1 MSPRL
6 LVTGVDSAG
15 RSCAAQQH
23 PITVQEAPG
32 IDGFSYSVLYAAPSS
47 PSISSAGGRLADSLD
62 LGVPAGAIM
71 WTVIDYAPGAA
82 FSMHH
87 TDTVDFDTVLSG
99 SVELTLGDGM
109 HQLAAGDSVVMTGV
123 DHAWRAGPEGCRL
136 NVMSIGV
143 LPP

>member
-1 MSPRL
+1 
-6 LVTGVDSAG
+6 
-15 RSCAAQQH
+15 
-23 PITVQEAPG
+23 
-32 IDGFSYSVLYAAPSS
+32 
-47 PSISSAGGRLADSLD
+47 
-62 LGVPAGAIM
+62 
-71 WTVIDYAPGAA
+71 
-82 FSMHH
+82 MHH